1 MKKNSPTLLVCTL
14 ILSGCTSS
22 SSMYKYLP
30 SSGASNTQ
38 IENAATKQNASS
50 IHLIDI
56 TNTVVQRLMATQRK
70 QSFARFLPQTASNIH
85 DIGAGDTLEV
95 SIWEAP
101 PSTLFG
107 TSSISSQNSS
117 SSQVTVLPEQMVAA
131 DGTIQVPF
139 AGRIVA
145 AGKTLQQIQ
154 DAIVKELTGK
164 AHEPQVLIRIKNNES
179 SNVTVV
185 GEVNQS
191 QSIPLTSKGERLL
204 DALASAGGSRQ
215 PVDKVMVQL
224 TRGSQVLTM
233 PLEQVT
239 QEPEQNIPLIAG
251 DVITLI
257 HQPLSFTVL
266 GAAGKNSEIDFEA
279 KGISLTQALGRA
291 GGVLDTRTDAHGV
304 FVFRFE
310 DSYALGNEAKNL
322 PRNTEGK
329 IPVVY
334 RLNLEDPTTFLIAQ
348 NFPMKNKDVLYIAD
362 APSTEIQK
370 FLGILTSSIYSID
383 KVVNLGN

>member
-1 MKKNSPTLLVCTL
+1 MISVGDKRFYDKCQLELFEKRKDRAMIMVSHQMQNIKKHCDKACVLVKGHLHHFDSIAERNTKTLQSKVKTLLRNDIELFMKKNSPTLLVCTL

-56 TNTVVQRLMATQRK
+56 TNTVVQRLMAAQRK

-101 PSTLFG
+101 PATLFG
-107 TSSISSQNSS
+107 ASSISSQNSS

-164 AHEPQVLIRIKNNES
+164 ALNYQVLIRIKNNES
-179 SNVTVV
+179 SNVTIV

-191 QSIPLTSKGERLL
+191 QSIPLTSKR
-204 DALASAGGSRQ
+204 R
-215 PVDKVMVQL
+215 
-224 TRGSQVLTM
+224 
-233 PLEQVT
+233 
-239 QEPEQNIPLIAG
+239 
-251 DVITLI
+251 TLI
-257 HQPLSFTVL
+257 RCFSVCWW
-266 GAAGKNSEIDFEA
+266 
-279 KGISLTQALGRA
+279 
-291 GGVLDTRTDAHGV
+291 V
-304 FVFRFE
+304 
-310 DSYALGNEAKNL
+310 
-322 PRNTEGK
+322 
-329 IPVVY
+329 
-334 RLNLEDPTTFLIAQ
+334 
-348 NFPMKNKDVLYIAD
+348 
-362 APSTEIQK
+362 
-370 FLGILTSSIYSID
+370 SSAC
-383 KVVNLGN
+383 